1 MFSGLSG
8 RTQNQNIK
16 ITETTTQESP
26 MRSQSKSNRVQPA
39 LKLSALAVGL
49 VLAGTANAVQ
59 FKYDNGLSGSLDT
72 TVTAGISVR
81 TAAPSADLIGIANGG
96 TSRSV
101 NEDDGDRNYAKNK
114 PFSELLKVTHDLEL
128 KYDDWT
134 FFGRGLYFADF
145 KTRKNST
152 LGPIGRERIG
162 QDAKILDAF
171 VSKGFDVFGK
181 NLKVRAGNQVISWGE
196 STFIPNGINVV
207 NPVDIAKLRVP
218 GSELKEAFI
227 PTSSALLS
235 LELTKNASIEG
246 WVQFNF
252 DKIKLDPKGS
262 YWSNNDFA
270 SDDATQVFVGFGRR
284 KDLTGRS
291 ATNPALFTPAQLAG
305 SATLAGLNSLISSVL
320 GPADPAAAV
329 WAPKGGDINAS
340 DWGQYGL
347 AFRYLA
353 SNFNN
358 TEFGLYY
365 MNYHSRIPFVSGI
378 KGKPTSAL
386 TGANATVTATVCS
399 AAFQAVGGTTLCDQA
414 RTDLKATYFAEYPE
428 NIRLIGMSFNTQGP
442 AGIALQG
449 EISHRPN
456 QPIQNATP
464 ELLLAALGAPNV
476 FTGQTQIPGA
486 PVGATAAALVPDGT
500 FQRGWSRVK
509 MTQAQL
515 TGTKAVPNVFGA
527 DQGVLVGEVGVTR
540 YHGLDPNLR
549 YNGPA
554 VYLPAT
560 DLAAAL
566 ASTAAFAKQ
575 TEGFLDSSSWGYRLV
590 GRLDYSN
597 LMFGANVSPR
607 FAFNHDVKGTSQTFN
622 EGVKSVS
629 LGTTFDWQK
638 KIVLDIS
645 YNNFFG
651 GRTFCGTDSAAS
663 AQVAF
668 LGQSQSYCS
677 SANPVKDRDF
687 YSISVSYSF

>member
-1 MFSGLSG
+1 
-8 RTQNQNIK
+8 
-16 ITETTTQESP
+16 
-26 MRSQSKSNRVQPA
+26 MRSQSKFNRVQPA

-49 VLAGTANAVQ
+49 VLAGGAQAVQ

-72 TVTAGISVR
+72 TVSAGISVR
-81 TAAPSADLIGIANGG
+81 TASPSSDLIGLANGG

-134 FFGRGLYFADF
+134 FFGRGLYFVDF

-162 QDAKILDAF
+162 QDAKVLDAF
-171 VSKGFDVFGK
+171 VSKGFDLYGK

-227 PTSSALLS
+227 PTSSALMS
-235 LELTKNASIEG
+235 LELTKNASLEG

-270 SDDATQVFVGFGRR
+270 SDDANQVFVGFGRR
-284 KDLTGRS
+284 KDLTGRG
-291 ATNPALFTPAQLAG
+291 ATNPVPPFSAAQVA
-305 SATLAGLNSLISSVL
+305 AVPTLGVLNAQIAGLL
-320 GPADPAAAV
+320 GPFDPAAAI
-329 WAPKGGDINAS
+329 WAPKGADRNAS

-365 MNYHSRIPFVSGI
+365 MNYHSRIPFFSGV
-378 KGKPTSAL
+378 KGKVTSAL
-386 TGANATVTATVCS
+386 TGANATLTATVCS
-399 AAFQAVGGTTLCDQA
+399 APFVAAAGSGLCDQA
-414 RTDLKATYFAEYPE
+414 RTDLKATSFAEYPE
-428 NIRLIGMSFNTQGP
+428 NIRLVGFSFNTQGP

-486 PVGATAAALVPDGT
+486 PVGATASALVPDGT
-500 FQRGWSRVK
+500 YQRGWSRVK

-515 TGTKAVPNVFGA
+515 TGTKAVPNIFGA
-527 DQGVLVGEVGVTR
+527 DQGVLVGEVGFTR

-549 YNGPA
+549 FNGPA

-560 DLAAAL
+560 DLAASL

-597 LMFGANVSPR
+597 LVFGANVSPR
-607 FAFNHDVKGTSQTFN
+607 FAFNHDVRGTSQTFN

-629 LGTTFDWQK
+629 LGAAFDWQK
-638 KIVLDIS
+638 KIILDIS

-651 GRTFCGTDSAAS
+651 GRTYCGTDTAAS
-663 AQVAF
+663 AQVA
-668 LGQSQSYCS
+668 LGGQSQSYCS

-687 YSISVSYSF
+687 FSISVSYSF

>member
-1 MFSGLSG
+1 M
-8 RTQNQNIK
+8 
-16 ITETTTQESP
+16 
-26 MRSQSKSNRVQPA
+26 KSIHPKVLPA
-39 LKLSALAVGL
+39 LKISALAVGL
-49 VLAGTANAVQ
+49 VLSGAANAVQ
-59 FKYDNGLSGSLDT
+59 FKYENGLTGSLDT
-72 TVTAGISVR
+72 TVSAGISVR
-81 TAAPSADLIGIANGG
+81 TSAPSPDLIGIANGG

-101 NEDDGDRNYAKNK
+101 NEDDGDRNFKKNRA
-114 PFSELLKVTHDLEL
+114 FSELIKMTNDFEL

-134 FFGRGLYFADF
+134 LFVRSLAFVDF
-145 KTRKNST
+145 KTRKASF

-162 QDAKILDAF
+162 QDARILDAF
-171 VSKGFDVFGK
+171 VAKGFEAFGK
-181 NLKVRAGNQVISWGE
+181 NMKVRVGNQVISWGE
-196 STFIPNGINVV
+196 STFIPNSINVI

-227 PTSSALLS
+227 PTSSAWAS
-235 LELTKNASIEG
+235 FELTKNASIEA
-246 WVQFNF
+246 WTQFNF

-270 SDDATQVFVGFGRR
+270 SDDANQVFVGFGRR
-284 KDLTGRS
+284 KDLTGRG
-291 ATNPALFTPAQLAG
+291 ATNPAVFTPAQLAG
-305 SATLAGLNSLISSVL
+305 SPTLAALNAQITALL

-329 WAPKGGDINAS
+329 WAPKSADRNPS
-340 DWGQYGL
+340 DWGQYGV

-353 SNFNN
+353 SDFNN
-358 TEFGLYY
+358 TEFGLYFL
-365 MNYHSRIPFVSGI
+365 NYHSRIPFFSGI

-386 TGANATVTATVCS
+386 TGANATLTATVCS
-399 AAFQAVGGTTLCDQA
+399 AAFQAAAGTTLCDQA

-428 NIRLIGMSFNTQGP
+428 NVRLIGMSFNTQGP

-509 MTQAQL
+509 MTQMQV
-515 TGTKAVPNVFGA
+515 TGTKALPNVLGA
-527 DQGVLVGEVGVTR
+527 DQGVLVGEVGFTR
-540 YHGLDPNLR
+540 YHGLNPNLLF
-549 YNGPA
+549 NGPA
-554 VYLPAT
+554 VYLPGT
-560 DLAAAL
+560 NLAASL
-566 ASTAAFAKQ
+566 ASIAAFAKQ
-575 TEGFLDSSSWGYRLV
+575 TDGYLTANSWGYRLV

-607 FAFNHDVKGTSQTFN
+607 FAFNHDVKGSSQTFN
-622 EGVKSVS
+622 QGVKSVS
-629 LGTTFDWQK
+629 LGAAFDWQK
-638 KIVLDIS
+638 TTVLDVS

-651 GRTFCGTDSAAS
+651 GRTYCGTDSAAS

-668 LGQSQSYCS
+668 LGQSQRYCS

-687 YSISVSYSF
+687 FSISVSYSF